1 MQDSSRDL
9 RRKRACVVGAGPNGL
24 AAAIVLSQAGMEVDV
39 FEAEAQS
46 GGGARTME
54 LTLPGFHHD
63 FGSAVHPMAAGS
75 PFFSSLPLREFGLEW
90 IHPLA
95 PLAHPLDD
103 GTAVVLERNFDD
115 AEAALN
121 ADGSGDGRA
130 WRDLM
135 EPLAKRWWELADDI
149 LQPMLKVPRHPFLL
163 ARFSQDAV
171 PSATFV
177 ARRRFRG
184 ERTRALFAGL
194 AAHSFLSLDVPLS
207 ASFGMVMAI
216 TAHAVGWPI
225 PRGGSQAIASAL
237 SAQFT
242 RLGGRI
248 VASSRVE
255 NLAQVGK
262 YDVTMCDVTPRQ
274 LARIAGDKLSG
285 SYHELMRKY
294 RYGPGVFKVDY
305 ALNSPIPWTA
315 AECLRAATV
324 HVGGSMAEIAAS
336 EAAIASG
343 RHSERPF
350 VLLSQPT
357 LFDPTRAPEGK
368 HIAWAYCHVP
378 NGSTVDMLDR
388 LDNQIER
395 FAPGFRDCVLARRVW
410 SPAKLESMDANLIG
424 GDVNGGAIDLRQFL
438 FRPTWRQYR
447 TSAEDIYLCSSS
459 TAPGGGVHGM
469 CGYNAARLALRCL

>member
-1 MQDSSRDL
+1 MQHSSRDL

-24 AAAIVLSQAGMEVDV
+24 AAAIVLAQAGLEVDV

-46 GGGARTME
+46 GGAARTME

-90 IHPLA
+90 IHSLA

-194 AAHSFLSLDVPLS
+194 AAHSFLSLDV
-207 ASFGMVMAI
+207 AAERVVWHGDGNHRARGRMADSTRWI
-216 TAHAVGWPI
+216 AVHRKRFVG
-225 PRGGSQAIASAL
+225 AIHPPW
-237 SAQFT
+237 
-242 RLGGRI
+242 RPDCRI
-248 VASSRVE
+248 VSRGELGASRE
-255 NLAQVGK
+255 IRR
-262 YDVTMCDVTPRQ
+262 YDVRC
-274 LARIAGDKLSG
+274 
-285 SYHELMRKY
+285 H
-294 RYGPGVFKVDY
+294 
-305 ALNSPIPWTA
+305 A
-315 AECLRAATV
+315 AAVSAHR
-324 HVGGSMAEIAAS
+324 
-336 EAAIASG
+336 G
-343 RHSERPF
+343 R
-350 VLLSQPT
+350 
-357 LFDPTRAPEGK
+357 
-368 HIAWAYCHVP
+368 
-378 NGSTVDMLDR
+378 
-388 LDNQIER
+388 
-395 FAPGFRDCVLARRVW
+395 
-410 SPAKLESMDANLIG
+410 
-424 GDVNGGAIDLRQFL
+424 
-438 FRPTWRQYR
+438 
-447 TSAEDIYLCSSS
+447 
-459 TAPGGGVHGM
+459 
-469 CGYNAARLALRCL
+469 